1 MTRSISPRLPLLIDD
16 GLGYQMNI
24 TFTQLVLQNL
34 RMLILT
40 NPGERIMEP
49 NFGVGIKKML
59 FEQNTPSAK
68 AEIQTRIRKQVSDF
82 LPYIN
87 IIDISFYDSYENSD
101 LPDNYLGIVIT
112 FYIAPLEEQQELK
125 IYFDLDNI
133 DSVTGLVPL

>member
-1 MTRSISPRLPLLIDD
+1 MTRSISPRLPLLIDT

-40 NPGERIMEP
+40 NPGERMMEP
-49 NFGVGIKKML
+49 SFGVGIKKVL
-59 FEQNTPSAK
+59 FEQNTEYAK
-68 AEIQTRIRKQVSDF
+68 SEIQAKIRRQVADY

-87 IIDISFYDSYENSD
+87 IIDISFYDSETNSD
-101 LPDNYLGIVIT
+101 LPDNYLSIVIT
-112 FYIAPLEEQQELK
+112 FYISPLEEQQELK

-133 DSVTGLVPL
+133 DNVTGLVPM